1 MKLLR
6 FFGLVSIDENENEY
20 IEKSDRY
27 TLFCLALTVLIAFLV
42 SIGGLILNGWINNDY
57 CIDSFANATCQRW

>member
-6 FFGLVSIDENENEY
+6 FFGLISIDENGNEY

-27 TLFCLALTVLIAFLV
+27 TLVCLSLTVLIALV
-42 SIGGLILNGWINNDY
+42 VGIGGLILNG
-57 CIDSFANATCQRW
+57 

>member
-6 FFGLVSIDENENEY
+6 FFGLISIDENGNEY

-27 TLFCLALTVLIAFLV
+27 TLVSLALTVLIALV
-42 SIGGLILNGWINNDY
+42 VGIGGLILNG
-57 CIDSFANATCQRW
+57 

>member
-6 FFGLVSIDENENEY
+6 FFGLISIDENGNEY

-27 TLFCLALTVLIAFLV
+27 TLVCLALTVLIALV
-42 SIGGLILNGWINNDY
+42 VGIGGLILNGWINND
-57 CIDSFANATCQRW
+57 CCFDTSINAACKEW

>member
-20 IEKSDRY
+20 IEKSDRN
-27 TLFCLALTVLIAFLV
+27 TLICLALTVLIALV
-42 SIGGLILNGWINNDY
+42 VGIGGLILN
-57 CIDSFANATCQRW
+57 R

>member
-20 IEKSDRY
+20 IEKSDIY

-42 SIGGLILNGWINNDY
+42 SIGGLILNG
-57 CIDSFANATCQRW
+57 

>member
-6 FFGLVSIDENENEY
+6 FFGLVSIDENENKY

-42 SIGGLILNGWINNDY
+42 SIGGLILNG
-57 CIDSFANATCQRW
+57 

>member
-6 FFGLVSIDENENEY
+6 FFGLISIDENGNEY

-27 TLFCLALTVLIAFLV
+27 TLVCLALTVLIALV
-42 SIGGLILNGWINNDY
+42 VGIGGLILNGWINND
-57 CIDSFANATCQRW
+57 CFFDTTINASGKEW